1 MPNTIRASPRA
12 VADRA
17 SAGSSRASDSHA
29 APATVTRAL
38 PNRLHSAPVSVIV
51 AIAPADAPSSATPR
65 EAGEAPIAA
74 FTAGMR
80 TAQLANTK
88 PSMPKNAVMAM
99 RSRVASLRAA
109 AGTGSLYSNCTK
121 HRIEV
126 NRNADNRVE
135 LNAPAPGDGPAQSGP
150 ATLAGPPTLAG
161 TALMLIHTGQAPT
174 RSALTGRLGVTR
186 GTTGAI
192 TGELRDG
199 GLIVVDAGPPAGDQP
214 GGQGRPSHRLLP
226 DPRGPGALAAQ
237 VHPDGYEVVL
247 VGLGGIVVAR
257 LGRDTPVPADPGRA
271 LAPVAGAAAALL
283 RDSGRRCVRAAVAEP
298 TAASL
303 TGGF

>member
-38 PNRLHSAPVSVIV
+38 PNRLHSAPV
-51 AIAPADAPSSATPR
+51 APADAPSSATPR

-135 LNAPAPGDGPAQSGP
+135 LNAPAPGGGPAQAGP

-161 TALMLIHTGQAPT
+161 TALMLIHTGQ
-174 RSALTGRLGVTR
+174 
-186 GTTGAI
+186 
-192 TGELRDG
+192 
-199 GLIVVDAGPPAGDQP
+199 
-214 GGQGRPSHRLLP
+214 
-226 DPRGPGALAAQ
+226 
-237 VHPDGYEVVL
+237 
-247 VGLGGIVVAR
+247 
-257 LGRDTPVPADPGRA
+257 
-271 LAPVAGAAAALL
+271 
-283 RDSGRRCVRAAVAEP
+283 
-298 TAASL
+298 
-303 TGGF
+303 